1 MLDNKEVLKKFK
13 DIMLSISDKADTFE
27 NYMNESDKL
36 ISDVA
41 NKAGLYEELIH
52 LWLDERVELKEDDL
66 VKIDNYLDMVRNEEN
81 YVNLLT
87 AIVKGYTH
95 VKFDLDDKFT
105 HKFVKNIHANNV
117 YFILDFPDN
126 DEDSRVIRISNEIQN
141 NEPIKIRDILFIMS
155 YLYVEESYNNTLK
168 KLMVYK
174 AE

>member
-1 MLDNKEVLKKFK
+1 MLNNKEVLKKFEE
-13 DIMLSISDKADTFE
+13 IMLNISDKVDTFT
-27 NYMNESDKL
+27 NYMNEVDKL

>member
-1 MLDNKEVLKKFK
+1 MLNNKEVLKKFEE
-13 DIMLSISDKADTFE
+13 IMLNISDKVDTFT
-27 NYMNESDKL
+27 NYMNEVDKL

-41 NKAGLYEELIH
+41 NKAGLYEELIR

-117 YFILDFPDN
+117 YFILDSADD